1 MKELSPEQCT
11 VKIIADS
18 YSKFTDS
25 RITTFELEYPRFIH
39 SEVMTHRNFSRNASS
54 SRAVPSNNV
63 LDQIS
68 NEVAAPVFWGKNQSG
83 MQSYEELDALSKKSA
98 QGLWLEAYKNAYS
111 TAKVLSDMKVHK
123 QVVNRI
129 TEPFQRIKVVV
140 TSTDYDNFFKLRC
153 HHAAD
158 PTMQQLANKM
168 KDTYLTNEPEVLEEG
183 DWHLPYIDKR
193 LIKEGS
199 LSLEDVLKISVS
211 CCCQV
216 SYRKQDMSLEKA
228 NKIFEMLNI
237 NSETE
242 PAHASPTEHQA
253 VCVDYC
259 VSGRIKTFKHRTGDN
274 LDGITH
280 FDRDL
285 QWYSGNFKGFVQY
298 RQLLG
303 V

>member
-1 MKELSPEQCT
+1 LKELSPEQCT

-25 RITTFELEYPRFIH
+25 RVTTFELEYPRFIH
-39 SEVMTHRNFSRNASS
+39 SELMTHRNFSRNASS
-54 SRAVPSNNV
+54 SRAVPVNSV
-63 LDQIS
+63 LDQLS
-68 NEVAAPVFWGKNQSG
+68 NDVAAPVFWGKNQSG
-83 MQSYEELDALSKKSA
+83 MQSYEELDDLSKKSV
-98 QGLWLEAYKNAYS
+98 QGLWLEASKMAYS

-123 QVVNRI
+123 QVINRI
-129 TEPFQRIKVVV
+129 TEPFQHIKVVV

-168 KDTYLTNEPEVLEEG
+168 KDAYLSNEPEVLEEG

-193 LIKEGS
+193 LIKEGG
-199 LSLEDVLKISVS
+199 LSLEDALKISVS

-216 SYRKQDMSLEKA
+216 SYRKQDMSLDKA
-228 NKIFEMLNI
+228 NKIFEMLNLS
-237 NSETE
+237 SETE

-253 VCVDYC
+253 MCINDTKFGSVDTC
-259 VSGRIKTFKHRTGDN
+259 
-274 LDGITH
+274 LQGITH
-280 FDRDL
+280 LDRKL
-285 QWYSGNFKGFVQY
+285 NWYSGNFRGFVQY